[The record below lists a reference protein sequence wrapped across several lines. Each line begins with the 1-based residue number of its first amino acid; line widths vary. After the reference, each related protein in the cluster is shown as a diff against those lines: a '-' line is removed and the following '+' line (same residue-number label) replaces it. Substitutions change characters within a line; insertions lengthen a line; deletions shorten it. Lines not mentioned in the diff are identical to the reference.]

1 MKRRSFL
8 YSLPALAAAADP
20 RLAAAAPA
28 PDDALLRRRIARSG
42 EQISAVGMGTWLT
55 FDVGESVVERSRRR
69 QVLERFFAAGGGMID
84 SSPMYGRAERLLGD
98 LLPDVDYRGRLFSAT
113 KVWTAFDRV
122 GPTQM
127 AESLRLWGQGA
138 DGRVRGAEP
147 RRFDL
152 MQVHNLLNWKDHLKT
167 LRAWR
172 DQGRWRYIGVTTSHG
187 RKHDEIDRILR
198 REPIDF
204 LQITLNLADRSAEPL
219 LQLAAERGVAVIINR
234 PFDGGLLFNHV
245 GARPLPGF
253 ARDIGC
259 ANWAQVF
266 LKWILAHPAVTC
278 AIPAT
283 TNPAHMDEN
292 MGALRGPLPD
302 AAQRRQIAAAF
313 DRR

>member
-1 MKRRSFL
+1 MKRRVFVQSV
-8 YSLPALAAAADP
+8 PALAAAGVLPAWVA
-20 RLAAAAPA
+20 RAAVDQP
-28 PDDALLRRRIARSG
+28 LRRQIPRSG
-42 EQISAVGMGTWLT
+42 ERISAVGMGTWLT
-55 FDVGESVVERSRRR
+55 FDVGDSPFERNRRR
-69 QVLERFFAAGGGMID
+69 QVLARFFAAGGGMID
-84 SSPMYGRAERLLGD
+84 SSPMYGRAEAVLGD
-98 LLPDVDYRGRLFSAT
+98 LLPQVDYAGRLFSAT

-122 GPTQM
+122 GPAQM

-138 DGRVRGAEP
+138 GGRVLGPEP

-152 MQVHNLLNWKDHLKT
+152 MQVHNLLNWRDHLKT
-167 LRAWR
+167 LRSW
-172 DQGRWRYIGVTTSHG
+172 QEEGRFRYIGVTTSHG
-187 RKHDEIDRILR
+187 RKHDEIERILR

-219 LQLAAERGVAVIINR
+219 VELAADRGVAVIINR

-245 GARPLPGF
+245 GARPLPAL

-266 LKWILAHPAVTC
+266 LKWILAQPAVTC

-292 MGALRGPLPD
+292 MGALHGPVAD
-302 AAQRRQIAAAF
+302 AAQRRRLAAAF
-313 DRR
+313 DAL